1 MRRVFMLLVS
11 AALFVGHAFA
21 AERNRPIQQ
30 RYASERMEWRTSS
43 CAYNGAP
50 D

>member
-1 MRRVFMLLVS
+1 MRKVFMLLVS
-11 AALFVGHAFA
+11 VALFVGHAFA

-30 RYASERMEWRTSS
+30 RHASERMEWRTNSD
-43 CAYNGAP
+43 AYNRAH

>member
-1 MRRVFMLLVS
+1 MRTVLVLFVS
-11 AALFVGHAFA
+11 VALFVGHAFA

-30 RYASERMEWRTSS
+30 RRASERMGWRTSS
-43 CAYNGAP
+43 CTYNGAP